1 DLLHGTPGVHPM
13 PIVVLTSDKRFDFGA
28 GGPETWGRGD
38 LLTIVSQSFST
49 RNTSATR
56 IAATRYRWSSH
67 KWWSTQSG
75 RSSRQFVAGAI
86 RRGTTKRTPSYRQS
100 PKARVS
106 RLKKLLKRGSPN
118 QVRQQQS

>member
-1 DLLHGTPGVHPM
+1 MAPRAYPKCQSSCLPQ
-13 PIVVLTSDKRFDFGA
+13 TSDLTLAPADLRRG
-28 GGPETWGRGD
+28 GRGD
-38 LLTIVSQSFST
+38 PLTIVSQSFSA
-49 RNTSATR
+49 RNTSETP
-56 IAATRYRWSSH
+56 IAATPYRWSSH
-67 KWWSTQSG
+67 NWWSVQSG

-86 RRGTTKRTPSYRQS
+86 RRGTTKKTPSYRQS